1 MKVLDSKNLTNYSEG
16 LLRALLL
23 RLVRSHEWGESKRLA
38 LSRQFS
44 EFAKQD
50 DQDVLLGELLLAMA
64 RGSVAPVDPGFFGA
78 IYGPVLG
85 EHREYF
91 QQALKLAPAEAPAT

>member
-1 MKVLDSKNLTNYSEG
+1 
-16 LLRALLL
+16 
-23 RLVRSHEWGESKRLA
+23 
-38 LSRQFS
+38 
-44 EFAKQD
+44 
-50 DQDVLLGELLLAMA
+50 MA